1 MKEDELYIN
10 REISWLDFNAR
21 VLQEA
26 ADQNV
31 PLLER
36 LRFIGIFSN
45 NLDEFF
51 QVRYATVQRI
61 AQSDKT
67 GRKIFGGKNAKDLLK
82 AITKKVIEQ
91 QKETN
96 NILTD
101 IEKDF
106 LRKGRNKAGRGPKN
120 VDAATY
126 AIATGFETIVGWLF
140 LKNPNRLADLFDL
153 LDRPIN

>member
-1 MKEDELYIN
+1 M
-10 REISWLDFNAR
+10 RS
-21 VLQEA
+21 
-26 ADQNV
+26 
-31 PLLER
+31 
-36 LRFIGIFSN
+36 
-45 NLDEFF
+45 
-51 QVRYATVQRI
+51 
-61 AQSDKT
+61 
-67 GRKIFGGKNAKDLLK
+67 KDLHLAVVNEVNASSQAR
-82 AITKKVIEQ
+82 AIAKIEPF
-91 QKETN
+91 
-96 NILTD
+96 LTD

>member
-1 MKEDELYIN
+1 MTDWIRFNKSTISPDGLGPMQLAWLGDAVWEMHQRLRYCRSPMRSKDLHNAVVNEVNASSQARAI
-10 REISWLDFNAR
+10 REIEPYL
-21 VLQEA
+21 
-26 ADQNV
+26 
-31 PLLER
+31 
-36 LRFIGIFSN
+36 
-45 NLDEFF
+45 
-51 QVRYATVQRI
+51 TV
-61 AQSDKT
+61 
-67 GRKIFGGKNAKDLLK
+67 
-82 AITKKVIEQ
+82 
-91 QKETN
+91 
-96 NILTD
+96 